1 MHNEL
6 FAADGFPR
14 GPSFHF
20 AEYGRLSLAD
30 QACFA
35 DAFLNP
41 PKPAPA
47 LKRAFARRRKL
58 LRAE

>member
-1 MHNEL
+1 
-6 FAADGFPR
+6 
-14 GPSFHF
+14 
-20 AEYGRLSLAD
+20 LAD

-35 DAFLNP
+35 KALLKP